1 VVEEMGNN
9 KELIDVI
16 RGEINEWLGSY
27 FSNKGTYEKKIF
39 EAMSYS
45 LNASGKRIRPLLFLL
60 GCNMFSSDYKKAI
73 PVAGAIEM
81 IHTYSLIHD
90 DLPAMDNDDLRRG
103 KPTNHKVFGEAIA
116 ILAGDGLLNEAM
128 NIMFRFCC
136 ENNAQKNLNACRLVS
151 ESAGVDGMIGGQ
163 VIDMLSENT
172 RIPIEQL
179 YTMHRKKTGA
189 LIKASILSGAMMG
202 GAESGELELLAEYG
216 EKLGLA
222 FQVKDDI
229 LDVTGDTKVLGKMA
243 KSDIENNKTTFIT
256 EYGLEKCIELCSK
269 LTEECME
276 NLKKINRDTL
286 YLEELTT
293 YLLNRDR

>member
-1 VVEEMGNN
+1 MENN
-9 KELIDVI
+9 KDLIEQI
-16 RGEINEWLGSY
+16 RKEINEWLDGY
-27 FSNKGTYEKKIF
+27 FLGKGTCEKMIF
-39 EAMSYS
+39 EAMAYS
-45 LNASGKRIRPLLFLL
+45 LNASGKRVRPLLFLL
-60 GCNMFSSDYKKAI
+60 GCSMFSADYKKAL

-136 ENNAQKNLNACRLVS
+136 ENNLQRNLDACRLIS

-163 VIDMLSENT
+163 VIDMMSENMK
-172 RIPIEQL
+172 IPLEQL

-189 LIKASILSGAMMG
+189 LIKASIVSGAMAG
-202 GAESGELELLAEYG
+202 GAEDAELCLLAEYG

-222 FQVKDDI
+222 FQIKDDI
-229 LDVTGDTKVLGKMA
+229 LDVTGDTEKLGKMA
-243 KSDIENNKTTFIT
+243 KSDLENKKTTFVT
-256 EYGLEKCIELCSK
+256 EYGLEKCIEICSK
-269 LTEECME
+269 LTDECLD
-276 NLKKINRDTL
+276 NLKKINRDTSA
-286 YLEELTT
+286 LEDITM

>member
-1 VVEEMGNN
+1 MENN

-172 RIPIEQL
+172 SIPIEQL

-189 LIKASILSGAMMG
+189 LIKASILSGAMVG
-202 GAESGELELLAEYG
+202 GAEAGELELMAEYG

-256 EYGLEKCIELCSK
+256 EYGLEKCIELCSE

-276 NLKKINRDTL
+276 NLKKINKDTL

>member
-1 VVEEMGNN
+1 MENN
-9 KELIDVI
+9 KELIEQI
-16 RGEINEWLGSY
+16 RKEINEWLEGY
-27 FSNKGTYEKKIF
+27 FSGKGTCEKKIF
-39 EAMSYS
+39 EAMAYS
-45 LNASGKRIRPLLFLL
+45 LNASGKRVRPLLFLL
-60 GCNMFSSDYKKAI
+60 GCSMFSTDYKKAL

-136 ENNAQKNLNACRLVS
+136 ENNMQRNLDACRLIS

-163 VIDMLSENT
+163 VIDMMSENMQ
-172 RIPIEQL
+172 IPLEQL

-189 LIKASILSGAMMG
+189 LIKASIVSGAMAG
-202 GAESGELELLAEYG
+202 GAEDAELCLLAEYG

-222 FQVKDDI
+222 FQIKDDI
-229 LDVTGDTKVLGKMA
+229 LDVTGDTEKLGKMA
-243 KSDIENNKTTFIT
+243 KSDLENKKTTFVT
-256 EYGLEKCIELCSK
+256 EYGLEKCIEICSK
-269 LTEECME
+269 LTDECLD
-276 NLKKINRDTL
+276 NLKKINRDTSA
-286 YLEELTT
+286 LEDITM